1 MSAAM
6 MCMAG
11 NIDSIADGWV
21 RGWARHPVH
30 GLYALTVHAL
40 VDELVVAT
48 TLADGARP
56 DGLAGFAIALPPAIA
71 SARVTVLLGETDERL
86 ALSAPPAPAARRLR
100 VEDLI
105 ATRVRRPW
113 INGACVLDAVAAGL
127 RPETVIDL
135 LCRDALGRAAGPVVI
150 ANGLQRLGERGYDGV
165 RRMLIESSEYRY
177 RRVYADHAPG
187 AIFSQSMILAV
198 AGRDFTTQAQRDAKV
213 TLVSAE
219 PLLALEDEA
228 FVTACYRQILRKD
241 ADRAGLAHYRG
252 ELAAGMSKVALIRH
266 LADDFEAVSAGIC
279 VVDLPVNELPAID

>member
-1 MSAAM
+1 
-6 MCMAG
+6 
-11 NIDSIADGWV
+11 
-21 RGWARHPVH
+21 
-30 GLYALTVHAL
+30 
-40 VDELVVAT
+40 
-48 TLADGARP
+48 
-56 DGLAGFAIALPPAIA
+56 
-71 SARVTVLLGETDERL
+71 
-86 ALSAPPAPAARRLR
+86 
-100 VEDLI
+100 
-105 ATRVRRPW
+105 VRRPW